1 MCFSE
6 AYRVNVLYYFEPIL
20 VNGGPEGVA
29 FYLSKA
35 LAKRISLTYYPRF
48 AAAPR
53 IRFLKNL
60 FNVCERFATQGFD
73 VFHLNY
79 VPFLINGGYPLLKS
93 AKRMGVHT
101 ILNIHGI
108 IQLERSLGMTQGLAR
123 ARAYAGLFY
132 TLTSCKSADRVVVN
146 SNLMRSEVVRWYG
159 VSPNKIEVIP
169 NGVEL
174 ERFLGCDDRL
184 NLDGDPCILC
194 LGTFSKAKGLDILIE
209 AIAKLRLELPRL
221 KLHLI
226 GSTHLQPGEEF
237 RLQAKKEGV
246 ESHVIFHDW
255 ASQSMVPRFLKSAD
269 ICVFPSRREG
279 FSLAIL
285 EAMAAGVPI
294 IASDIGGIR
303 EALAGGKNGM
313 LFEAGNADALSEAIL
328 SLYQDHGLREK
339 LANAALEAAK
349 AYSWENIAQKYIS
362 LYNDLHTGV
371 SRAPV

>member
-1 MCFSE
+1 MRFSE
-6 AYRVNVLYYFEPIL
+6 ASRVNVLYYFEPTS
-20 VNGGPEGVA
+20 VHGGPEGVA

-48 AAAPR
+48 AAAPK
-53 IRFLKNL
+53 IRYLETL
-60 FNVCERFATQGFD
+60 FNVCERFVTQRFD

-79 VPFLINGGYPLLKS
+79 VPSLINGGYPLLKC

-108 IQLERSLGMTQGLAR
+108 IQLERDLGMSQGLFP
-123 ARAYAGLFY
+123 YAGLFY

-146 SNLMRSEVVRWYG
+146 SHLMRDEVVRWYG

-174 ERFLGCDDRL
+174 ERFLGCDDKP
-184 NLDGDPCILC
+184 NLGGDPCILC
-194 LGTFSKAKGLDILIE
+194 LGALSKEKGLDILIE
-209 AIAKLRLELPRL
+209 AIAKLRLELPRM
-221 KLHLI
+221 KLHLV
-226 GSTHLQPGEEF
+226 GSTHLQPGDEF

-246 ESHVIFHDW
+246 ESHVVFYDW
-255 ASQSMVPRFLKSAD
+255 ASQSTIPRFLKSAD

-294 IASDIGGIR
+294 IASDIGGFR

-313 LFEAGNADALSEAIL
+313 LFKAGNADALSKAIL
-328 SLYQDHGLREK
+328 SLYQDHGLRK
-339 LANAALEAAK
+339 KMANAALEAAK
-349 AYSWENIAQKYIS
+349 AYSWENVAERYIS
-362 LYNDLHTGV
+362 LYHELQSV
-371 SRAPV
+371 SRAR